1 VSGGEL
7 VLEIRSLHKSYGST
21 PALGGVDLSVHRGE
35 LLTLLGPSGSGKTTL
50 LKVIA
55 GFEAPSGG
63 EVLLRGRD
71 ISRLPPARRGVGMV
85 FQHYA
90 LFPHMTVAQNIGYG
104 LKLRG
109 VPRAERRRRVQ
120 AMLELLRLSGLG
132 ERRPRQL
139 SGGQQQR
146 VALGRALVY
155 DPEIILMDEPLGA
168 LDRALRIEME
178 REIRTLQHELGATVV
193 YVTHDQQEAYAL
205 SDTIA
210 VMHDGAIVGVG
221 SPAELYANPPNAFV
235 ASFFGGSHPLPVE
248 AVDPGHGGVA
258 AAAEQGVSPTPAGSA
273 EAGRPLPPASVSGS
287 AEAGR
292 HSPSASI
299 PLSASSERLYERADA
314 RFPGGASR
322 TTLYVDPHTPY
333 ARRGEGWRLIDTDG
347 HELVDLHGDYSALV
361 HGHAFAPVL
370 AAATRAL
377 AEGSAFGLPTAAEV
391 ELAEHLAERVGW
403 APRWRFAG
411 SGTEAVMAAV
421 RAARAATG
429 RELVVRFAGCYHG
442 AWDALADLDPARPA
456 RGVPAGA
463 KGAVVSVALGD
474 GEGLLAAL
482 DRHEGQVACVLLDL
496 MPNRAGLRPLER
508 DFARLVRAET
518 ARRGV
523 VLILDEV
530 ITFRMGA
537 GGAGRLWGIEGDLVT
552 LGKVI
557 GGGLPIGALGG
568 SPEVMD
574 VFDPR
579 RPDAVQAAGTFSANP
594 VSMRA
599 GLAAL
604 RALDGEAIA
613 RIDALGERLRAG
625 LAEQGHEVTGRGS
638 LLKLHSERL
647 PELWWRLYREG
658 VLIATTGLACVCTP
672 MDDAVI
678 DRVLA
683 AFARALRA

>member
-1 VSGGEL
+1 MSGGEL
-7 VLEIRSLHKSYGST
+7 VLEIRSLHKSYGTT

-104 LKLRG
+104 LKLRR
-109 VPRAERRRRVQ
+109 VPRAEREHRVQ

-168 LDRALRIEME
+168 LDRTLRIEME
-178 REIRTLQHELGATVV
+178 REIRTLHHELGATVV

-235 ASFFGGSHPLPVE
+235 ASFFAGSNPLPVE
-248 AVDPGHGGVA
+248 TVDPI
-258 AAAEQGVSPTPAGSA
+258 PGSA
-273 EAGRPLPPASVSGS
+273 SG
-287 AEAGR
+287 
-292 HSPSASI
+292 
-299 PLSASSERLYERADA
+299 ERLHERADA

-429 RELVVRFAGCYHG
+429 REVVVRFADCYHG
-442 AWDALADLDPARPA
+442 AWDALAAPGA

-496 MPNRAGLRPLER
+496 MPYRAGLRPLER
-508 DFARLVRAET
+508 DFAHLVRAET
-518 ARRGV
+518 ARRGI

-579 RPDAVQAAGTFSANP
+579 RPDAVQVAGTFSANP

-625 LAEQGHEVTGRGS
+625 LAEQGYEVTGRGS

-658 VLIATTGLACVCTP
+658 VLIATSGLACVCTP

-683 AFARALRA
+683 AFKRALRA

>member
-7 VLEIRSLHKSYGST
+7 VLEIRSLYKSYGST

-109 VPRAERRRRVQ
+109 VPRAERERRVQ

-235 ASFFGGSHPLPVE
+235 ASFFGGSNPLPVDV
-248 AVDPGHGGVA
+248 VDAAGGALA
-258 AAAEQGVSPTPAGSA
+258 A
-273 EAGRPLPPASVSGS
+273 SG
-287 AEAGR
+287 
-292 HSPSASI
+292 
-299 PLSASSERLYERADA
+299 ERLYERADV

-322 TTLYVDPHTPY
+322 TTLYVDPHPPY
-333 ARRGEGWRLIDTDG
+333 AARGAGWRLIDTDG

-411 SGTEAVMAAV
+411 SGTEAVMTAV

-429 RELVVRFAGCYHG
+429 REVVVRFARCYHG
-442 AWDALADLDPARPA
+442 AWDALADLDPARLA

-463 KGAVVSVALGD
+463 TDAVVSVALGD
-474 GEGLLAAL
+474 GEDLLAAL
-482 DRHEGQVACVLLDL
+482 DRLEGQVACVLLDL

-508 DFARLVRAET
+508 DFAHLVRAET
-518 ARRGV
+518 ARRGI

-537 GGAGRLWGIEGDLVT
+537 GGAGRLWGVEGDLVT

-557 GGGLPIGALGG
+557 GGGLPIGAVGG
-568 SPEVMD
+568 RPEVMD

-604 RALDGEAIA
+604 RALDAEAIA

-625 LAEQGHEVTGRGS
+625 LAEQGYEVTGRGS
-638 LLKLHSERL
+638 LLRLHSERL

-683 AFARALRA
+683 AFERALRA

>member
-109 VPRAERRRRVQ
+109 APRAERERRVQ

-235 ASFFGGSHPLPVE
+235 ASFFAGSNPLPAE
-248 AVDPGHGGVA
+248 AVDPGHGGV
-258 AAAEQGVSPTPAGSA
+258 P
-273 EAGRPLPPASVSGS
+273 GS

-292 HSPSASI
+292 HAPSALADSGMRSEGVS
-299 PLSASSERLYERADA
+299 PESVPVSASGERLYERADA

-322 TTLYVDPHTPY
+322 TTLYVDPHPPY
-333 ARRGEGWRLIDTDG
+333 AARGAGWRLIDTDG
-347 HELVDLHGDYSALV
+347 HELVDLHGNYSALV

-370 AAATRAL
+370 AAATQAL
-377 AEGSAFGLPTAAEV
+377 AEGAAFGLPTVAEV

-403 APRWRFAG
+403 APRWRFAC
-411 SGTEAVMAAV
+411 SGTEAVMTAV

-429 RELVVRFAGCYHG
+429 REVVVRFAGCYHG
-442 AWDALADLDPARPA
+442 AWDALADLDPARPP

-463 KGAVVSVALGD
+463 QDAVVSVALGD
-474 GEGLLAAL
+474 GEDLVATLNRL
-482 DRHEGQVACVLLDL
+482 EGQVACVLLDL

-508 DFARLVRAET
+508 DFAHLVRAET
-518 ARRGV
+518 ARRGI

-537 GGAGRLWGIEGDLVT
+537 GGAGRLWGVEGDLVT

-557 GGGLPIGALGG
+557 GGGLPIGAVGG
-568 SPEVMD
+568 RPELMD

-625 LAEQGHEVTGRGS
+625 LAEQGYEVTGRGS
-638 LLKLHSERL
+638 LLRIHSERL

-672 MDDAVI
+672 MDDAVV

>member
-104 LKLRG
+104 LKLRR
-109 VPRAERRRRVQ
+109 VPRAERERRVQ

-178 REIRTLQHELGATVV
+178 REIRTLHHELGATVV

-235 ASFFGGSHPLPVE
+235 ASFFAGSNPLPVE
-248 AVDPGHGGVA
+248 AVDPGRRGVA
-258 AAAEQGVSPTPAGSA
+258 ASAEQGVSPTPASGLA
-273 EAGRPLPPASVSGS
+273 EAGRPLPPASVPG
-287 AEAGR
+287 
-292 HSPSASI
+292 
-299 PLSASSERLYERADA
+299 SASSERLYERADA

-361 HGHAFAPVL
+361 HGHAFAPVV

-429 RELVVRFAGCYHG
+429 REVVVRFADCYHG
-442 AWDALADLDPARPA
+442 AWDALAAPGA

-496 MPNRAGLRPLER
+496 MPYRAGLRPLER
-508 DFARLVRAET
+508 DFAHLVRAET
-518 ARRGV
+518 ARRGI

-579 RPDAVQAAGTFSANP
+579 CPDAVQVAGTFSANP

-625 LAEQGHEVTGRGS
+625 LAEQGYEVTGRGS

-658 VLIATTGLACVCTP
+658 VLIATSGLACVCTP

-683 AFARALRA
+683 AFERALRA

>member
-1 VSGGEL
+1 MSGGEL

-109 VPRAERRRRVQ
+109 VPRAERERRVQ

-132 ERRPRQL
+132 ARRPRQL

-155 DPEIILMDEPLGA
+155 DPELILMDEPLGA

-178 REIRTLQHELGATVV
+178 REIRTLHHELGATVV

-235 ASFFGGSHPLPVE
+235 ASFFAGSNPLPVE

-258 AAAEQGVSPTPAGSA
+258 ASAEQGVSPTPAPGSA
-273 EAGRPLPPASVSGS
+273 EAGRPLPPASVPG
-287 AEAGR
+287 
-292 HSPSASI
+292 
-299 PLSASSERLYERADA
+299 LASSERLYERADA

-429 RELVVRFAGCYHG
+429 REVVVRFAGCYHG
-442 AWDALADLDPARPA
+442 AWDALAAPGA

-496 MPNRAGLRPLER
+496 MPYRAGLRPLER
-508 DFARLVRAET
+508 DFAHLVRAET
-518 ARRGV
+518 ARRGI

-579 RPDAVQAAGTFSANP
+579 RPDAVQVAGTFSANP

-625 LAEQGHEVTGRGS
+625 LAEQGYEVTGRGS
-638 LLKLHSERL
+638 LLRLHSERL

-658 VLIATTGLACVCTP
+658 VLIATSGLACVCTP

-683 AFARALRA
+683 AFERALRA